1 MRIESAGDRM
11 RIVIAD
17 SRPEIRS
24 ALRLIIEHR
33 PEHFVVGEVINA
45 RDLVAK
51 VQADQPDLVL
61 LEWEIAEA
69 CAAGSI
75 GESGGELLLKLR
87 ALCPGLKVIA
97 LSSQPRARKEA
108 LSAGSDAFVSKGDP
122 PEYLIAALSE
132 ICAGDTGQSR
142 DN

>member
-1 MRIESAGDRM
+1 M
-11 RIVIAD
+11 RIVIAE

-24 ALRLIIEHR
+24 ALRLIIEHQ
-33 PEHFVVGEVINA
+33 PELFVVGEAIDA
-45 RDLVAK
+45 HSLAAK

-61 LEWEIAEA
+61 LEWEITEA
-69 CAAGSI
+69 CAVCPT
-75 GESGGELLLKLR
+75 GERGGELLLKLR

-97 LSSQPRARKEA
+97 LSGQPRARKEA

-132 ICAGDTGQSR
+132 ICAGDDGQSE
-142 DN
+142 DT